1 MPQGASLSEFGV
13 QSLAITNGPGGKI
26 PVCVLK
32 YLCAELKKNDQ
43 KKKKNK
49 QTRFGSSSSS
59 LPVSLFFFLAGQF
72 CLKSQQNTK
81 LGSVFHTERPSYH
94 EKLTSFSKAR
104 AANFQ
109 RLCY

>member
-43 KKKKNK
+43 KKKNK
-49 QTRFGSSSSS
+49 LDLEVPAVHCLSVCFSFLR
-59 LPVSLFFFLAGQF
+59 VSF
-72 CLKSQQNTK
+72 
-81 LGSVFHTERPSYH
+81 V
-94 EKLTSFSKAR
+94 
-104 AANFQ
+104 
-109 RLCY
+109 